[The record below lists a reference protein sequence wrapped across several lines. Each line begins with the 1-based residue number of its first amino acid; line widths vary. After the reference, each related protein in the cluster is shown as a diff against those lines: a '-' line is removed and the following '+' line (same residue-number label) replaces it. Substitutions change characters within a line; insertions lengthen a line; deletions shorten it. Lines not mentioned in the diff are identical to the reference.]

1 MRVIFMGTPAFAVPS
16 LERLPKDGH
25 QVAAVVT
32 RPDRPAGR
40 GQVLAASPVKR
51 AAIRAGLPVLQP
63 ASLKDPE
70 AQAALAALSPDAIV
84 VVAFGQILPPALL
97 GLARHGCFNVHAS
110 LLPRYRGAAPIAW
123 ALIRGER
130 ETGVS
135 VIRMT
140 ERVDAGPV
148 LLQRAERI
156 REEDTAGTLGER
168 LSRLGAE
175 ALAEVLLALE
185 RGEARSLPQDE
196 ARATSAPKLT
206 AADQHLDWAEEA
218 AALRNRVRGLTPE
231 PGALTAHGGE
241 ALRVLEA
248 AVEATDAGAPPG
260 ILVAVDRRGPVVSA
274 VTAAGDP
281 GIPVLTNVQQT
292 GGRSSCSRRPK
303 RRMLSGS
310 SRAGGRPQRRRGD

>member
-16 LERLPKDGH
+16 LERVLKDGH

-40 GQVLAASPVKR
+40 GQALAASPVKR
-51 AAIRAGLPVLQP
+51 AAMRAGVPILQP
-63 ASLKDPE
+63 ATLKDPE
-70 AQAALAALSPDAIV
+70 TQAALAALLPDAIL

-123 ALIRGER
+123 ALIRGEQ

-140 ERVDAGPV
+140 ELVDAGPI

-168 LSRLGAE
+168 LSCLGAA

-185 RGEARSLPQDE
+185 RGEARGIPQDE
-196 ARATSAPKLT
+196 ALATSAPKLT
-206 AADQHLDWAEEA
+206 AADQRLNWTEAA

-241 ALRVLEA
+241 TLRVLEA
-248 AVEATDAGAPPG
+248 AVEEKDAGAPPG
-260 ILVAVDRRGPVVSA
+260 TLVAVDRRGPVVA
-274 VTAAGDP
+274 TGRGRLRLLRVQPEGKRPMDGAAFARGRRLTP
-281 GIPVLTNVQQT
+281 GARF
-292 GGRSSCSRRPK
+292 G
-303 RRMLSGS
+303 
-310 SRAGGRPQRRRGD
+310 

>member
-1 MRVIFMGTPAFAVPS
+1 VPS
-16 LERLPKDGH
+16 LERVLKDGH
-25 QVAAVVT
+25 QVTAVVT

-40 GQVLAASPVKR
+40 GQALAASPVKR
-51 AAIRAGLPVLQP
+51 AAMRAGVPILQP
-63 ASLKDPE
+63 ATLKDPE
-70 AQAALAALSPDAIV
+70 TQAALAALLPDAIL

-123 ALIRGER
+123 ALIRGEQ

-140 ERVDAGPV
+140 ERVDAGPI

-168 LSRLGAE
+168 LSRLGAA

-185 RGEARSLPQDE
+185 RGEARGIPQDE
-196 ARATSAPKLT
+196 ALATSAPKLT
-206 AADQHLDWAEEA
+206 ATDQRLNWTEAA

-231 PGALTAHGGE
+231 PGALTTHGGE
-241 ALRVLEA
+241 TLRVLEA
-248 AVEATDAGAPPG
+248 AVEEKDAGAPPG
-260 ILVAVDRRGPVVSA
+260 TLVAVDRRGPVVA
-274 VTAAGDP
+274 TGRGRLRLLRVQPEGKRPMDGAAFARGRRLTP
-281 GIPVLTNVQQT
+281 GARF
-292 GGRSSCSRRPK
+292 G
-303 RRMLSGS
+303 
-310 SRAGGRPQRRRGD
+310 